1 MLTDTRGELGTGGMA
16 TKIEAARLATS
27 SGIAVVIAD
36 GHEPD
41 VVTRVASGEAIGTY
55 FQPAVSRLQSRR
67 RWMMSGLSTRGKLIL
82 DQGAAVALRKQKR
95 SLLAAGIVD
104 LEGKFKRGDVVNLVD
119 SGGAKLGCGLTNYD
133 ASDIELIKGIHS
145 NKIAG
150 TLGHTYGSEVI
161 HRNNLVVF
169 RL

>member
-1 MLTDTRGELGTGGMA
+1 MA

-36 GHEPD
+36 GREPD
-41 VVTRVASGEAIGTY
+41 IILRLVSGETVGTY
-55 FQPAVSRLQSRR
+55 FQPAVSRLESRR

-82 DQGAAVALRKQKR
+82 DSGAAVALRKQKR
-95 SLLAAGIVD
+95 SLLAAGIVNV
-104 LEGKFKRGDVVNLVD
+104 EGKFKRGDIVNLYD
-119 SGGAKLGCGLTNYD
+119 AGGARLGCGITNYD
-133 ASDIELIKGIHS
+133 SADIEAVKGMHS
-145 NKIAG
+145 NKIAA
-150 TLGHTYGSEVI
+150 TLDHDYGPEVV